1 MSGLN
6 QWNFI
11 ADWGDVPTNASPA
24 PKPVP
29 ERDDMRRNRSVA
41 AATAACVGIPHINP
55 DDRRCMK
62 KKFLVMTLAPAMSS
76 AFCFF
81 RSFRRIL
88 YLRL

>member
-1 MSGLN
+1 MSGLY

-11 ADWGDVPTNASPA
+11 ADWGDAPTNASPA

-29 ERDDMRRNRSVA
+29 ERGDMHRNRSVA
-41 AATAACVGIPHINP
+41 AATAACVGISHINP
-55 DDRRCMK
+55 DDRRSTK
-62 KKFLVMTLAPAMSS
+62 KKFLVMTLAPAIFS

-81 RSFRRIL
+81 CSFCRTL